1 MPLVLKKK
9 WIFLFFPVW
18 LSVAVI
24 KKNQTQLTRGKGFIW
39 LLLPGHGLSLK
50 EVRAGTDTETI
61 EGQHLLWYLW
71 LSPG

>member
-1 MPLVLKKK
+1 MD
-9 WIFLFFPVW
+9 FFFFPVW

-24 KKNQTQLTRGKGFIW
+24 KHSNQTQLTRGKGFIW